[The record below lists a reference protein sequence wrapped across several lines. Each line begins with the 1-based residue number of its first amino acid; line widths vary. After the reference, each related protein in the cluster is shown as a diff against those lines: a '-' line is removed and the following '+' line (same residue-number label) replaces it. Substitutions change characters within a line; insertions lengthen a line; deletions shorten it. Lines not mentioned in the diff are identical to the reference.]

1 MHDESLHETRAT
13 RGRQPVLRVGVG
25 CLGNFYGL
33 NERVDLDDLVGLV
46 AVTIL
51 TI

>member
-1 MHDESLHETRAT
+1 MHDESLDETRAT
-13 RGRQPVLRVGVG
+13 RGSRCLRVGVG